1 MTKISK
7 LFDSKR
13 LEITINRLC
22 QQLIENHKYSK
33 NLILIGLQPRGVYFL
48 ERIKANLEKIF
59 TEKIETG
66 YLDTTFYRDDF
77 RRRKGPI
84 VAKSTS
90 LKFSLENKRVILI
103 DDVLYTGRSVRAA
116 LDALHD
122 YGRPISVELL
132 VLIDRRL
139 SRHVPI
145 QPNYVG
151 HTIDVVADERVTV
164 EWGDNERVILQSK

>member
-33 NLILIGLQPRGVYFL
+33 NLILIGLQPRGIYFL

-77 RRRKGPI
+77 RSIEVPN
-84 VAKSTS
+84 AKDTIIRSS
-90 LKFSLENKRVILI
+90 VDNKDVIII
-103 DDVLYTGRSVRAA
+103 DDVLFTEE
-116 LDALHD
+116 
-122 YGRPISVELL
+122 P
-132 VLIDRRL
+132 
-139 SRHVPI
+139 
-145 QPNYVG
+145 
-151 HTIDVVADERVTV
+151 
-164 EWGDNERVILQSK
+164 

>member
-33 NLILIGLQPRGVYFL
+33 NLILIGLQPRGIYFL

-77 RRRKGPI
+77 RSIEVPN
-84 VAKSTS
+84 AKD
-90 LKFSLENKRVILI
+90 II
-103 DDVLYTGRSVRAA
+103 DDVLFTGRTVRSAM
-116 LDALHD
+116 DGIMNF
-122 YGRPISVELL
+122 GRPKKIELL
-132 VLIDRRL
+132 VLIDRNY
-139 SRHVPI
+139 SREIPI
-145 QPNYVG
+145 EPTYCGIKLN
-151 HTIDVVADERVTV
+151 TITSDRVEVNLIEQGFREDSITMKSS
-164 EWGDNERVILQSK
+164 GNE